1 MKKLLFI
8 ILTFSTL
15 CANAQYLTTHAK
27 NIDCKEVAGV
37 YYYLP
42 RTTMKIQFTIQ
53 ETIQHIGPFAEYA
66 QTLLGTKDYI
76 SEEKKVVEIKNVSV
90 ETMSETDP
98 NAVFFVYNDEK
109 SREQGSFNFIF
120 EGNGVISRFGIDNV
134 IDNNNN
140 ENIFMYDSAPDIEE
154 VKFIDFIADEEEDED
169 ELEGAP
175 KKLTKED
182 KARMAV
188 EKITKIRTAYF
199 ELISGFQEVNYGSS
213 IVDMQNRL
221 KELEYEYLSLFKGK
235 KSVITYQKT
244 VFITPEKIMLGNETV
259 IAKIIDNEGFA
270 SPNVK
275 GGEGVKLSFQTDNLS
290 KHVKEISR
298 DDIENGVFSNKL
310 FYRIPEQVKMKLT
323 FKNKTIFETNMVI
336 SQFGNFVLIPM
347 NNYKLVFDSENGS
360 IKSISK

>member
-1 MKKLLFI
+1 MKRLLFI
-8 ILTFSTL
+8 IFAFSTL
-15 CANAQYLTTHAK
+15 YADAQYLTTHAK

-42 RTTMKIQFTIQ
+42 RNTMKIQFTIQ
-53 ETIQHIGPFAEYA
+53 ETRQYIGPFAEYA
-66 QTLLGTKDYI
+66 QTLLGTNDYI
-76 SEEKKVVEIKNVSV
+76 REEKNNFEIKNVSV

-109 SREQGSFNFIF
+109 SKEQNFNFSF
-120 EGNGVISRFGIDNV
+120 DGNGVICGYGIDNV

-140 ENIFMYDSAPDIEE
+140 ENIFIYDSAPDIPE

-169 ELEGAP
+169 EVEVAP

-188 EKITKIRTAYF
+188 EKINKIRTAYF

-244 VFITPEKIMLGNETV
+244 VFITPDKIMLGNETV

-270 SPNVK
+270 SPSVK

-290 KHVKEISR
+290 KHVKEMSR